1 MSIHTDRERNPHAS
15 GARSFKKD
23 LTSCQVLVYSH
34 EWILSYGV
42 GVAQLK
48 FEEALSRLEEAV
60 KLLEKGDLPL
70 EDSLK
75 IFEDGIRSSKNCLK
89 VLEEAEKKVEVL
101 IQDKKGK
108 KHLRPLD
115 PVENHP
121 AEGTASN
128 E

>member
-1 MSIHTDRERNPHAS
+1 
-15 GARSFKKD
+15 
-23 LTSCQVLVYSH
+23 
-34 EWILSYGV
+34 
-42 GVAQLK
+42 VAHLK
-48 FEEALSRLEEAV
+48 FEEGLSRLEEAV

-75 IFEDGIRSSKNCLK
+75 IFEDGIRSSKSCLK

-108 KHLRPLD
+108 KGLRPLGL
-115 PVENHP
+115 VEDHP
-121 AEGTASN
+121 SEGKSSD

>member
-1 MSIHTDRERNPHAS
+1 MAH
-15 GARSFKKD
+15 
-23 LTSCQVLVYSH
+23 
-34 EWILSYGV
+34 
-42 GVAQLK
+42 LK
-48 FEEALSRLEEAV
+48 FETALSRLEEAV

-108 KHLRPLD
+108 KGLRPFGL
-115 PVENHP
+115 VEGHP
-121 AEGTASN
+121 SEERGPN

>member
-1 MSIHTDRERNPHAS
+1 MAH
-15 GARSFKKD
+15 
-23 LTSCQVLVYSH
+23 
-34 EWILSYGV
+34 
-42 GVAQLK
+42 LK

-75 IFEDGIRSSKNCLK
+75 VFEDGIRSSKNCLK

-101 IQDKKGK
+101 VQDRKRKK
-108 KHLRPLD
+108 RMRSLD
-115 PVENHP
+115 LVENHP
-121 AEGTASN
+121 TEGTASN